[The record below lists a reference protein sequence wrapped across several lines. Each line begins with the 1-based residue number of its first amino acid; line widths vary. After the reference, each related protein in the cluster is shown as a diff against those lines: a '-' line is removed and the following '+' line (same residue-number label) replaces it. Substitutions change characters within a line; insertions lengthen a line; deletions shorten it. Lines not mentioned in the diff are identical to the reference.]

1 MVVADM
7 RRDVQA
13 IILLLLGGAVLRI
26 TWTDAYLNYV
36 REEMRPFLFLSA
48 ALLLVLGVLALVD
61 AVRILRSDPVKV
73 APGLTEE
80 ERELEDDHDNDHG
93 AWSTW
98 LLLLPVLAI
107 FLIAP
112 PALGAYTAAREET
125 NAIPP
130 AEAQAP
136 PLPPG
141 DPVPVAL
148 GDFVGRAVW
157 DNGLTLEGR
166 QVQLIGF
173 VTPNPAGGWWLAR
186 LSIACCAAD
195 AVSTKVQVEGVEE
208 YPANTWVS
216 VVGSWIPGGG
226 TMSADSVPIIVADTV
241 EVIPAPRNPYE

>member
-1 MVVADM
+1 M

-13 IILLLLGGAVLRI
+13 IILLLMGGAVLRI

-36 REEMRPFLFLSA
+36 RDVMRPFLFISA
-48 ALLLVLGVLALVD
+48 ALLLGLGLLALID
-61 AVRILRSDPVKV
+61 AVRPARKGANVGADSD
-73 APGLTEE
+73 EI
-80 ERELEDDHDNDHG
+80 EDAHDHNHG
-93 AWSTW
+93 AWSAW

-136 PLPPG
+136 PLPAG
-141 DPVPVAL
+141 DPVTITL
-148 GDFVGRAVW
+148 GDFVSRAVW
-157 DNGLTLEGR
+157 DSGLTLEGR
-166 QVQLIGF
+166 EVQLTGF

-195 AVSTKVQVEGVEE
+195 AVSTKIQIDNAPEF
-208 YPANTWVS
+208 PANTWVS
-216 VVGSWIPGGG
+216 VTGRWIPGGG
-226 TMSADSVPIIVADTV
+226 TMSADAIPILAASSV
-241 EVIPAPRNPYE
+241 EVVPAPRNPYE